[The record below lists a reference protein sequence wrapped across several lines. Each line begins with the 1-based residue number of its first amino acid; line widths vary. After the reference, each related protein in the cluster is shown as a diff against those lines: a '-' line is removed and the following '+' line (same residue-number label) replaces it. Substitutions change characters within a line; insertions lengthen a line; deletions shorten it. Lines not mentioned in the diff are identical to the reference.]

1 MTLHEF
7 KQLKVSDRV
16 THPAFI
22 GFLTIIQV
30 ETSANCTTS
39 PPTPRTEAI
48 ILRHAQ
54 DRLSDTGHRLKAC
67 GEWRPPVAGRPLGD
81 EQDVRPLRKLP

>member
-1 MTLHEF
+1 MTGDEF
-7 KQLKVSDRV
+7 KRLRVGDRV

-39 PPTPRTEAI
+39 PPTPRTEAM
-48 ILRHAQ
+48 AT
-54 DRLSDTGHRLKAC
+54 DTGHRLNAC
-67 GEWRPPVAGRPLGD
+67 GEWRPPVVSRTFSD

>member
-1 MTLHEF
+1 MTGDEF
-7 KQLKVSDRV
+7 KRLRVGDRV

-39 PPTPRTEAI
+39 PPTEAI

-67 GEWRPPVAGRPLGD
+67 GEWRPPVAGRPLSD